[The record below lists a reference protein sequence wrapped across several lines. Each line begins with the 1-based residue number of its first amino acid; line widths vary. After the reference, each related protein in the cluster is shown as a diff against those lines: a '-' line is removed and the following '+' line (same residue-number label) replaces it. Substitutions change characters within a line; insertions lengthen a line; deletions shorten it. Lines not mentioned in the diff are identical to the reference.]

1 MNIPMKDKKYRFT
14 WVGFGAVALSLTGLS
29 LLLSTGACSQVD
41 GSRCDPA
48 LSHDEC
54 DNSPAVQCVT
64 PAGQGNSYCCTVSA
78 GAESSSGDPGVLIL
92 NGVPGGTI
100 MDDNPNCQTSGPPGS
115 EGQTCP
121 LGTPC
126 WTTAGCVAPNGTNGA
141 LCAGT
146 ESDAGETDAEPDAEP
161 DAVSTESDASDA
173 STVKETSN
181 TEEAS
186 VEASTSP
193 EAATEAS
200 VSGDGAVE
208 Q

>member
-1 MNIPMKDKKYRFT
+1 MNIAMKDKKYRFT

-41 GSRCDPA
+41 GSRCDPD

-54 DNSPAVQCVT
+54 DNSPTVQCVT
-64 PAGQGNSYCCTVSA
+64 PAGTGNSYCCTVSA
-78 GAESSSGDPGVLIL
+78 GAESSAGDPGVLML

-146 ESDAGETDAEPDAEP
+146 STDAGDDAESDDAA
-161 DAVSTESDASDA
+161 ATGSDASDA
-173 STVKETSN
+173 SVVNETS
-181 TEEAS
+181 TPEEAS

-200 VSGDGAVE
+200 VSKDGASE
-208 Q
+208 

>member
-1 MNIPMKDKKYRFT
+1 MNIPMRDKKYRFT

-41 GSRCDPA
+41 GSRCDPY

-54 DNSPAVQCVT
+54 DNSPTVQCVT

-78 GAESSSGDPGVLIL
+78 GAESSSGDPGVLIV

-141 LCAGT
+141 LCAGAT
-146 ESDAGETDAEPDAEP
+146 DGGETDAESDADDSATSDAEP
-161 DAVSTESDASDA
+161 ASDGGSSDAA
-173 STVKETSN
+173 ETKETS
-181 TEEAS
+181 T
-186 VEASTSP
+186 
-193 EAATEAS
+193 AAE
-200 VSGDGAVE
+200 
-208 Q
+208 